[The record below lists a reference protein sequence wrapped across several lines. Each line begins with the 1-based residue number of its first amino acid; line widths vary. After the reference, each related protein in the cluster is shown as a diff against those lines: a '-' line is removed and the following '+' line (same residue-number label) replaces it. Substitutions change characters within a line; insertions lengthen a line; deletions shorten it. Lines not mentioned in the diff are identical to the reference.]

1 MLSSGRGCASRCR
14 TGSRRPTPPV
24 PTRED
29 PLTLFSPPV
38 EAWFRRRLGEPT
50 EIQRLAWPRIARGEH
65 VVVSAPTG
73 SGKTLT
79 AFLWAIDR
87 LVTGVWEP
95 GSLRVL
101 YLSPLRALGN
111 DIRRNLEAP
120 LAELTDDARATGSDP
135 PILRTATRTGD
146 TPQDERRRMLRHP
159 PEILITT
166 PETLNILLTS
176 GSGRRILGDLRCV
189 IIDEIHAVAGSKRG
203 VHLITAVERL
213 AMLAGEFQRIALSA
227 TVRPLDEVARWVGGS
242 RLERNGADTTYR
254 PRQVAVVEATTPK
267 RYQLEVV
274 MPVDEEA
281 GRRDPEALWNRL
293 TADLGRRIRTNTS
306 TLTFG
311 NSRRTVEKVARL
323 LNEASHDQ
331 LVYSHHGALSREI
344 RAVVEERMKVG
355 ALKAI
360 VATSSL
366 ELGIDVGAIDEVALV
381 QCPPSVASTVQRL
394 GRAGHHV
401 GGVSRG
407 VLYPLHPRG
416 LLTAAVLTPLV
427 ERGDVESVRPVRNP
441 LDVLAQ
447 VLLSMTVAESRS
459 PDDLY
464 AAIRT
469 ASPFRN
475 LPRHHFDLVLDMLAG
490 RYATARLRPLRPLVT
505 IDPVDGVVRPRPG
518 TERLLYL
525 AGGTIPDRGY
535 YQLRIEGTGA
545 ALGELDEEFVWE
557 RAVGDTFSL
566 GVQSWRIQRI
576 THNDVF
582 VSPTSGPA
590 AMAPFWRAEELDRS
604 HALSARIGDLLERW
618 SRADDTGPLLDEL
631 VEEHHLS
638 PSAAREL
645 RRYLQEQE
653 AATGVLPHRH
663 RIVVEHTSPPGLP
676 GGQVQLVLHTLW
688 GGRVNRPFAAA
699 LAAAWRERTGR
710 EPQIVH
716 DDDCIAITC
725 PPHEVPDDP
734 FAPVPPERLDTLLRQ
749 RLEASGFFGAR
760 FREAAGCSLVL
771 PRAGVGRRT
780 PLWLNRQRSKELLEE
795 VTRWDDFPLVLEAWR
810 TCVQDDF
817 ELPDLERLLHEI
829 RQRDIEV
836 VHVRTDRPSPFT
848 QQVSWRQTNE
858 LMYADDSADGRRSGA
873 LRPDLLREVV
883 FDGRL
888 RPRLDPG
895 LVERLRAKLHR
906 TAPGYA
912 PSPGPELADWV
923 DERVAVPVD
932 EWRTLVEAVARD
944 HEVHPT
950 DVVSTTAPRVLL
962 LHPPDAGTG
971 LVASV
976 TQVRRLEVA
985 LGVPVERLRPR
996 RVDSD
1001 SLETPERDVLA
1012 ALPPVDLEPDEA
1024 LSAVVSEWLRC
1035 QPPVPVD
1042 RLPAVFGVSDDRVRA
1057 VLDELTGDR
1066 TVVVDQLV
1074 EGSVVDEVCDTENL
1088 ERLLRLARAESRPE
1102 LRPLPPEA
1110 FPLFLATLHG
1120 MGLSHAEPRDLQ
1132 AALERLFGHPAP
1144 VERWEADLLPARV
1157 EPYAPAWLDGLL
1169 GDTDLRWV
1177 GCGTGTVLFAL
1188 DGDRDLFRCDTKAPA
1203 DADEVATVFPQRF
1216 GRYPLDEL
1224 ARATGMSTSGVAD
1237 RLWALAWNGLVTTD
1251 GFAPVRQGTASGFRT
1266 IPEDRVTGTGG
1277 RASRRPRFERWRAS
1291 RPFGG
1296 SWFVLEPPEPPS
1308 DLLEEEELR
1317 RDRARLLLD
1326 RYGIL
1331 FREILERELPSLRWR
1346 EMFRS
1351 LRLMELAGEVVTGR
1365 FVDGPR
1371 GLQFASHDAVRR
1383 LRDDLPRDRVWW
1395 LCAVDPCSPCGLGL
1409 QTWGDRLPRRV
1420 PGNHLV
1426 FHGDR
1431 LVMVSERRGS
1441 RLWFGV
1447 ACDHPHVRD
1456 YLHVLEVLLTR
1467 PVDPVRTL
1475 VVETVNDEPAAGSPW
1490 RAAFE
1495 SRFLVS
1501 RTPAGLRL
1509 DRRY

>member
-1 MLSSGRGCASRCR
+1 
-14 TGSRRPTPPV
+14 V
-24 PTRED
+24 Q
-29 PLTLFSPPV
+29 
-38 EAWFRRRLGEPT
+38 AWFRRRLGEPT
-50 EIQRLAWPRIARGEH
+50 EIQRLAWPHIARGEH
-65 VVVSAPTG
+65 VLVSAPTG

-87 LVTGVWEP
+87 LVTGTWEP
-95 GSLRVL
+95 DALRVL
-101 YLSPLRALGN
+101 YVSPLRALGN
-111 DIRRNLEAP
+111 DIRRNLEGP
-120 LAELTDDARATGSDP
+120 LAELVEDARAAGSEP

-146 TPQDERRRMLRHP
+146 TPQDERRKMLRHP

-189 IIDEIHAVAGSKRG
+189 IVDEIHAVAGSKRG
-203 VHLITAVERL
+203 VHLVTAVERL
-213 AMLAGEFQRIALSA
+213 ASLAGEFQRIALSA
-227 TVRPLDEVARWVGGS
+227 TVRPLDQVARWVGGS
-242 RLERNGADTTYR
+242 RLEGTGADATYR
-254 PRQVAVVEATTPK
+254 FRPVAVVEATTPK
-267 RYQLEVV
+267 RYELEVV

-293 TADLGRRIRTNTS
+293 TADLGRRIRSNTS

-323 LNEASHDQ
+323 LNEGSPGHM
-331 LVYSHHGALSREI
+331 VYSHHGALSREI
-344 RAVVEERMKVG
+344 RTVVEERMKAG

-416 LLTAAVLTPLV
+416 LLTAAALTPLV
-427 ERGDVESVRPVRNP
+427 ERGEVEAVRPVRNP

-447 VLLSMTVAESRS
+447 VLLSMTVAEPQA

-464 AAIRT
+464 AAVRA
-469 ASPFRN
+469 ASPFRT

-490 RYATARLRPLRPLVT
+490 RYASARLRPLRPLVT
-505 IDPVDGVVRPRPG
+505 VDPVDGVVRPRPG

-535 YQLRIEGTGA
+535 YQLRVDGTGA

-557 RAVGDTFSL
+557 RSVGDTFSL
-566 GVQSWRIQRI
+566 GVQGWRIQRI

-582 VSPTSGPA
+582 VSPASGPA

-604 HALSARIGDLLERW
+604 HALSSRIADLLERW
-618 SRADDTGPLLDEL
+618 SCTEERGPLVDEL
-631 VEEHHLS
+631 VAVHHLS
-638 PSAAREL
+638 PPAVREL
-645 RRYLQEQE
+645 RRYLDEQE

-663 RIVVEHTSPPGLP
+663 RILVEHTSPPGLP

-688 GGRVNRPFAAA
+688 GGRVNRPFADA
-699 LAAAWRERTGR
+699 LAAAWQERTGR
-710 EPQIVH
+710 APQVVH

-734 FAPVPPERLDTLLRQ
+734 FALVPPERLDALLRQ

-771 PRAGVGRRT
+771 PRAGIGRRT
-780 PLWLNRQRSKELLEE
+780 PLWLNRQRAKELLAE

-817 ELPDLERLLHEI
+817 ELADLERLLHEV
-829 RQRDIEV
+829 RQHDIEV

-848 QQVSWRQTNE
+848 QQVTWRQTNE
-858 LMYADDSADGRRSGA
+858 LMYADDAADGRRSGA

-888 RPRLDPG
+888 RPRLDVG
-895 LVERLRAKLHR
+895 LVERLRSKLHR

-912 PSPGPELADWV
+912 PAPGTDLADWV
-923 DERVAVPVD
+923 DERVALPID
-932 EWRTLVEAVARD
+932 EWRALVDAVARD
-944 HEVHPT
+944 HDADPVEVVAT
-950 DVVSTTAPRVLL
+950 AAPRVLML
-962 LHPPDAGTG
+962 RPPGAGAA
-971 LVASV
+971 LVVSV
-976 TQVRRLEVA
+976 TQVRRLEAA
-985 LGVPVERLRPR
+985 LGVVLEDLRPSGLDPDGLMR
-996 RVDSD
+996 PD
-1001 SLETPERDVLA
+1001 PEVVA

-1024 LSAVVSEWLRC
+1024 LSAIVSEWLRG

-1042 RLPAVFGVSDDRVRA
+1042 RLPAVFGVTGERLRS

-1066 TVVVDQLV
+1066 IVVVDQLV
-1074 EGSVVDEVCDTENL
+1074 EGSVVDEVCDSENL
-1088 ERLLRLARAESRPE
+1088 ERLLRLARAEARPD
-1102 LRPLPPEA
+1102 LRPLPAEA
-1110 FPLFLATLHG
+1110 HPLFLATLHG
-1120 MGLSHAEPRDLQ
+1120 MGLEHAEPRDLQ
-1132 AALERLFGHPAP
+1132 VALERLFGLPAP

-1177 GCGTGTVLFAL
+1177 GCGKGTALFTL
-1188 DGDRDLFRCDTKAPA
+1188 DGDRDLFRCDTQAPG
-1203 DADEVATVFPQRF
+1203 DTDEVTTVFPQPF

-1224 ARATGMSTSGVAD
+1224 ARATGTTTSDVAD
-1237 RLWALAWNGLVTTD
+1237 RLWALAWKGLVTTD
-1251 GFAPVRQGTASGFRT
+1251 GFAPVRQGAATGFRT
-1266 IPEDRVTGTGG
+1266 IAEDRAAGTPVRGP
-1277 RASRRPRFERWRAS
+1277 RRPRFERWRAS

-1296 SWFVLEPPEPPS
+1296 SWFVLDPPEAPS

-1317 RDRARLLLD
+1317 RDRARVLLD

-1331 FREILERELPSLRWR
+1331 FREVLERELPDLRWR

-1351 LRLMELAGEVVTGR
+1351 LRLMELAGEVVAGR
-1365 FVDGPR
+1365 FVEGPR

-1409 QTWGDRLPRRV
+1409 EVWGDLLPRRL

-1431 LVMVSERRGS
+1431 LVMVSERRGA
-1441 RLWFGV
+1441 RLWFDV
-1447 ACDHPHVRD
+1447 APDHPHLRD
-1456 YLHVLEVLLTR
+1456 YLRVLEILLTR
-1467 PVDPVRTL
+1467 PVDPVRSL
-1475 VVETVNDEPAAGSPW
+1475 VVETVNHEPATAGPW

-1495 SRFLVS
+1495 SRFHVS